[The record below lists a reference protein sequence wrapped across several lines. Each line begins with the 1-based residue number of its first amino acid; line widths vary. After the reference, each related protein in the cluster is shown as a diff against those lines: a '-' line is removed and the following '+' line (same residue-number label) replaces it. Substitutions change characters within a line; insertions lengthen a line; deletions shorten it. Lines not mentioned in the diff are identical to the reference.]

1 MSFFDLDPTATRNL
15 LDQARQSPLDP
26 ETLKPGWFAGMYKA
40 PVTGI
45 ASAWNDAALL
55 LGDAATPVARA
66 AVRPIDKLFGS
77 NIDDWLLREQQKAVD
92 NVKGWAPDPRTTGVV
107 SQAIHGIF
115 NVVPEVIAGGPT
127 VAATLQGYKGY
138 RGGMA
143 EGLDPGTAL
152 GKGAID
158 GVATWVGLKI
168 PMTVA
173 PGLGATANVLGAAAV
188 NAPVGMVSRGATS
201 EWLRA
206 RGYPDMADQYQ
217 VFDQAA
223 IAMDLIMGGAFGAL
237 AHYGPRGAQAY
248 DAWRKRFDGSL
259 LPTDRDTALFVNNVL
274 HAELDTA
281 PGIPADP
288 AARAAHAEALNKALA
303 DLLAGRPVT
312 APDGV
317 TKANFVENPSATATR
332 EAARAVVEQHLGP
345 EWATL
350 QAELAR
356 RGLPT
361 DPTLYQMLPGDRPP
375 VRFTDNVSSML
386 SEWERTGDTATLL
399 TRLRGLQGALEVRAE
414 ANAAKAGADRERG
427 PLWVRERLLRAERNG
442 EITPESR
449 ALVEWLLDKNPAIAN
464 DLAISI
470 RSGNDA
476 RGSGNYNP
484 MTRLVSLFKG
494 RGNDE
499 TAAHEVLH
507 HAERMMPEEVR
518 QGVRDEWIKQLGETL
533 RYATENQ
540 IQPLMQAVDD
550 AIRAAAGDPQAYNR
564 LTEQISKLEVP
575 YSFYQFI
582 NPSEFWAVNAARL
595 VRERAGADGWVAK
608 AVQWLK
614 EFIEKAKGAFGLSSD
629 AAVIRGLDAVL
640 RGDGTLSGRMI
651 GDPAGR
657 QAAGMVKLA
666 DLADRL
672 RIQRTLD
679 ELIAAAES
687 QKSWKD
693 WYNRHEQAL
702 VDLFGTDAPLFQKL
716 LSVTSQAASVKANVG
731 LAVKAYRQLLA
742 GDEFTGFLPA
752 VIKNLER
759 VRDDE
764 AIQGQKI
771 GEYAKANANDE
782 GGIAV
787 DRHIAQLFFG
797 VDRPSPAQVAVA
809 KARIIEIA
817 DRLGWEPRQVQAALW
832 AFNQVRNG
840 ADPSAVVSYDTVL
853 LNKFAEIA
861 GIRAEFR
868 GTPGG
873 FRPSGTAFAG
883 ADAGQGATGR
893 AGRARQRTGFDDA
906 AGGLVYNDIARVS
919 DAVQQESG
927 TVQEAAP
934 MDALVN
940 SSRIPTITLQ
950 DLVGKRVFPT
960 VADRTRAGALFTGI
974 DGAKLQAAVPLP
986 GGPYFPLR
994 TSSMGAGVV
1003 WADRGKSVVT
1013 KKEQKI
1019 GSGADYMMVLL
1030 GDANMHQSNRTVAKS
1045 FIAQL
1050 DAYVSEG
1057 RISPENLAALEELVR
1072 TSPTTDK
1079 AVQAHIDR
1087 FPGFADPAAFHAYV
1101 ESLSFE
1107 ASKRLV
1113 TILDSAAA
1121 EKHGAPSMIRI
1132 LDATR
1137 EPSLAGGRW
1146 GDGVLVLKVN
1156 PDKPMIKLGEQGT
1169 LPHPDYPY
1177 GVQGEVVGKL
1187 EVPVNYEMLW
1197 KDWLDRAREQAMQR
1211 NAMSD
1216 KPKDNF
1222 QPNTR
1227 RAFELVL
1234 PEIDVTQQLV
1244 DGIGPLKQA
1253 NIDSP
1258 RQARL
1263 AADMALDRWSTS
1275 GQKVKEGGAS
1285 PQAFVDA
1292 VNHSAAKVVLN
1303 EYQTP
1308 EVVAAVKAGTMKLYN
1323 LGKESGI
1330 WFALKRGPADTYGLD
1345 IPGLTDNEVTLTAV
1359 VNNEQGA
1366 RGIGGPAVLLKALQE
1381 GATVLDCFAVKSP
1394 RFPDGFLPA
1403 LYREFGFEVVGEV
1416 PFAKEYYSEQ
1426 KLADAERFWRESS
1439 PGWNPARDGYPP
1451 VVIMK
1456 WKGSDADRAGILD
1469 RYLASGA
1476 EGLLPGRDQ
1485 AVAEADWA
1493 DLGRNAEAAAG
1504 AAGTAANA
1512 GGAAGNQAARDG
1524 GALAS
1529 RARGVVEGVA
1539 KLTDAELRNLG
1550 ISSGDAA
1557 SIRAKLG
1564 IDQSVAIEAL
1574 NERPD
1579 LEIPTDGG
1587 SMVLAHDALVQ
1598 ADADIASAQR
1608 DSQGFEAAVACAL
1621 RG

>member
-1 MSFFDLDPTATRNL
+1 MSFFDLDTTATRNL
-15 LDQARQSPLDP
+15 LDQARQNPLDP

-66 AVRPIDKLFGS
+66 AVRPIDKMFGS

-107 SQAIHGIF
+107 SQAVHGIF
-115 NVVPEVIAGGPT
+115 NIVPEVVAGGPT

-173 PGLGATANVLGAAAV
+173 PGMGATANVLGAAAV
-188 NAPVGMVSRGATS
+188 NAPVGMVSRGATG

-206 RGYPDMADQYQ
+206 RGYPEMADQYQ

-237 AHYGPRGAQAY
+237 AHYGPRGAEAY
-248 DAWRKRFDGSL
+248 DGWRKRFDGSL
-259 LPTDRDTALFVNNVL
+259 LPTDKDTALFINNVL

-288 AARAAHAEALNKALA
+288 AARAAHVEALTKALE

-317 TKANFVENPSATATR
+317 TKANFVENPSAAATR
-332 EAARAVVEQHLGP
+332 DAVRATVEQHLGP

-361 DPTLYQMLPGDRPP
+361 DPNLYQILPGDRPP
-375 VRFTDNVSSML
+375 VRFTDNVGSML
-386 SEWERTGDTATLL
+386 SEWEKTGDTATLL
-399 TRLRGLQGALEVRAE
+399 TRLRDLQGKLERRAE
-414 ANAAKAGADRERG
+414 NNAAARMADRERG
-427 PLWVRERLLRAERNG
+427 PLWIRERLLRAERNG
-442 EITPESR
+442 DITPEAR
-449 ALVEWLLDKNPAIAN
+449 GLVEWLLDKNPAIAD

-470 RSGNDA
+470 RESKGGV
-476 RGSGNYNP
+476 GSGNYNP
-484 MTRLVSLFKG
+484 AMRLVTLLKG

-507 HAERMMPEEVR
+507 HGERLMPEVVRDGVR
-518 QGVRDEWIKQLGETL
+518 QEWIKQLEAVN
-533 RYATENQ
+533 RWATENQ
-540 IQPLMQAVDD
+540 VQPMMQAVDD
-550 AIRAAAGDPQAYNR
+550 ALRAAAGDRNAYNR
-564 LTEQISKLEVP
+564 LAEQISKGEVP
-575 YSFYQFI
+575 YSFYQFV

-595 VRERAGADGWVAK
+595 VRERAAAGDKGWVAQ

-614 EFIEKAKGAFGLSSD
+614 EFIEKAKAAFGLRSD
-629 AAVIRGLDAVL
+629 APIIRGLEAVL
-640 RGDGTLSGRMI
+640 MSDGQVSGRMI
-651 GDPAGR
+651 GDGLLA
-657 QAAGMVKLA
+657 KLS
-666 DLADRL
+666 DLDDRL
-672 RIQRTLD
+672 RVQRTLD
-679 ELIAAAES
+679 ELIQAAES
-687 QKSWKD
+687 QKTWKN
-693 WYNRHEQAL
+693 WYNRHEQVL
-702 VDLFGTDAPLFQKL
+702 VELFGTDAPLFQKL

-742 GDEFTGFLPA
+742 GEPFVGYLPA

-759 VRDDE
+759 VRDEE

-771 GEYAKANANDE
+771 GEYSKANDGDQA
-782 GGIAV
+782 GVAV

-797 VDRPSPAQVAVA
+797 VDRPTPAQVAVA
-809 KARIIEIA
+809 KARIGEIA

-832 AFNQVRNG
+832 AFNQVRQG
-840 ADPSAVVSYDTVL
+840 ADPSQVVSYDTVL
-853 LNKFAEIA
+853 LNKLAEIVA
-861 GIRAEFR
+861 IRSEFGR
-868 GTPGG
+868 DAPGG
-873 FRPSGTAFAG
+873 FRPGRTAFAG

-893 AGRARQRTGFDDA
+893 AGGARGRTAFDD
-906 AGGLVYNDIARVS
+906 GLDYVYNDVAPVAGAVADQGGKIEQVAPVDRLMQS
-919 DAVQQESG
+919 D
-927 TVQEAAP
+927 
-934 MDALVN
+934 
-940 SSRIPTITLQ
+940 RIPTITLR
-950 DLVGKRVFPT
+950 DLIGKKIFPT

-974 DGAKLQAAVPLP
+974 DGAKLEAAVPLP

-1019 GSGADYMMVLL
+1019 GGGADYMMVLL

-1072 TSPTTDK
+1072 TSPTTDR

-1087 FPGFADPAAFHAYV
+1087 FPGFSDPAAFHAYV

-1187 EVPVNYEMLW
+1187 EVPINYEILW
-1197 KDWLDRAREQAMQR
+1197 KDWLDRAREQSIQR
-1211 NAMSD
+1211 NAMSEA
-1216 KPKDNF
+1216 PKENF

-1227 RAFELVL
+1227 RGFELAL
-1234 PEIDVTQQLV
+1234 PELEITPELIARVGD
-1244 DGIGPLKQA
+1244 LKQA
-1253 NIDSP
+1253 NVDSP
-1258 RQARL
+1258 RQAQL
-1263 AADMALDRWSTS
+1263 AIDMALDRWSTS
-1275 GQKVKEGGAS
+1275 DQKVKEGGAS
-1285 PQAFVDA
+1285 PQGFVDA

-1303 EYQTP
+1303 EYSTP
-1308 EVVAAVKAGTMKLYN
+1308 DVVKAVKAGTMKLYN
-1323 LGKESGI
+1323 LGRESGI

-1345 IPGLTDNEVTLTAV
+1345 IAGLTDNEVTLTAV

-1416 PFAKEYYSEQ
+1416 PFAKEYYSAQ
-1426 KLADAERFWRESS
+1426 KLADAERFWREST
-1439 PGWNPARDGYPP
+1439 PGWDPAKDGYPP

-1469 RYLASGA
+1469 RYLRSGA
-1476 EGLLPGRDQ
+1476 EGLLPGRDP

-1493 DLGRNAEAAAG
+1493 DIGRNAETQAG
-1504 AAGTAANA
+1504 AARPAADA
-1512 GGAAGNQAARDG
+1512 GGAAGDQAARDRG
-1524 GALAS
+1524 SLAS
-1529 RARGVVEGVA
+1529 RARGVAEGVA
-1539 KLTDAELRNLG
+1539 KLNDSELRNLG
-1550 ISSGDAA
+1550 IGAGDAA
-1557 SIRAKLG
+1557 SIRARLG
-1564 IDQSVAIEAL
+1564 IDQAITIEAL

-1579 LEIPTDGG
+1579 LEIPTDDGA
-1587 SMVLAHDALVQ
+1587 MVSAHDAFVG
-1598 ADADIASAQR
+1598 ADAEIASAQR
-1608 DSQGFEAAVACAL
+1608 DSPGYEAAVACAL